1 MDRKS
6 LKANEKSCTAA
17 IRKTAEPQ
25 TVKELR
31 AFLGVCNYNRNWVEY
46 YTEIA
51 QPLND
56 LLKGQPDFKAKIKM
70 EDEPQKTFEELKQH
84 LCEAPALGLPNVHRP
99 FTLFVNKNHRFMTS
113 VLVQEHGGLWRAV
126 GHYSSKLDTTAL
138 GLGPCLR
145 AVQAVYLAIQL
156 VNNLVLDQQLCI
168 RCPHSVTALLAER
181 KAPCVSDSR
190 WGSGKPCWNLRTF
203 HSRKHQSPTSPQ

>member
-1 MDRKS
+1 M
-6 LKANEKSCTAA
+6 
-17 IRKTAEPQ
+17 
-25 TVKELR
+25 
-31 AFLGVCNYNRNWVEY
+31 EY

-70 EDEPQKTFEELKQH
+70 EDESQKTFEELKQH

-126 GHYSSKLDTTAL
+126 GYYSSKLDTTAL
-138 GLGPCLR
+138 SFGPCLR
-145 AVQAVYLAIQL
+145 AVQAVFLAIQL

-168 RCPHSVTALLAER
+168 RCPHSVTALLAGR

-190 WGSGKPCWNLRTF
+190 WGNWQAVLESPNISLQKASISNISTMIAPTDATNEMDDHLCEDLIANGPGSLRQG
-203 HSRKHQSPTSPQ
+203 RPSPQP

>member
-1 MDRKS
+1 
-6 LKANEKSCTAA
+6 
-17 IRKTAEPQ
+17 
-25 TVKELR
+25 
-31 AFLGVCNYNRNWVEY
+31 
-46 YTEIA
+46 
-51 QPLND
+51 
-56 LLKGQPDFKAKIKM
+56 
-70 EDEPQKTFEELKQH
+70 
-84 LCEAPALGLPNVHRP
+84 
-99 FTLFVNKNHRFMTS
+99 MTS

-168 RCPHSVTALLAER
+168 RCPHSVTALLAGR

-190 WGSGKPCWNLRTF
+190 WGNWQAVLE
-203 HSRKHQSPTSPQ
+203 SPNISLQKASISNISTMIAPTDATNEMEDHVCEDLIALMDQGHFVKEDPLP